1 MKSRFF
7 ETIIR
12 FLNLANFVK
21 VSWKCDHLGFETKM
35 KGDFTIIQITP
46 ILKNKYLIAYVDLY
60 YINFVGHY
68 Q

>member
-1 MKSRFF
+1 
-7 ETIIR
+7 
-12 FLNLANFVK
+12 
-21 VSWKCDHLGFETKM
+21 M